1 MKQWFAELEIRQ
13 RILIALIAIDHL
25 VLVMI
30 TLGNCARGETISAS
44 AWRQEQ
50 NGKLQ
55 GRIARPVIDWLFTW
69 VERDHCSQSWMA
81 ERHMYRRPV

>member
-1 MKQWFAELEIRQ
+1 MKA
-13 RILIALIAIDHL
+13 RILILLIAIDHL
-25 VLVMI
+25 CLVLL

-55 GRIARPVIDWLFTW
+55 GRIFRPLIDFLFYF
-69 VERDHCSQSWMA
+69 VERDHCMESWIA
-81 ERHMYRRPV
+81 ERHIYHPGAHL